1 MLLVATG
8 VLVFNDSIKLREAQV
23 MLKDNI
29 KNLRK
34 EKGLSQEELAIK
46 LNVVRQTVSK
56 WERGLSV
63 PDSSML
69 ISLAEELGTSVNVLL
84 GESVEDKTLK
94 DDVDIKTIAER
105 LEVINLQLARR
116 SEMKIK
122 LVRWILILL
131 CIVIVAV
138 FIAFGIMQSDY
149 LEWDFNNPELA
160 VAGTLLHGFEFVFV
174 RIAPFA
180 FIASVIGIVFTYKRR

>member
-8 VLVFNDSIKLREAQV
+8 VLVFNDSIKLKEAQV

-69 ISLAEELGTSVNVLL
+69 ITLAEELGTSVNVLL
-84 GESVEDKTLK
+84 GESVEDKTLN

-138 FIAFGIMQSDY
+138 FIAFEIMQSDY

>member
-84 GESVEDKTLK
+84 GESVEDKTLN

-138 FIAFGIMQSDY
+138 FIAFEIMQSDY